1 MPLHHR
7 LPLAVGLPLAVAA
20 GVCMPIQGRIN
31 GALGA
36 RLDDGLAAA
45 VVSFSTG
52 LVLLAAL
59 CLLLPAARRGLRRV
73 VPALRE
79 RKFPRWYLLAGCSG
93 AFLVLSQ
100 AETVALIGIALFTV
114 AAVTGQTV
122 SGLLVDRLGW
132 GPGGRSPVTGIRV
145 ISAVLTVLAVA
156 WAVSPKL
163 ILGGPTGA
171 WLLPVL
177 LPLAAGFLQSFQQAL
192 NGVQTMHYRSPW
204 PATLINFVVGGAL
217 LWAAWGIKVAIAGVG
232 NPLPA
237 EWWCCLGG
245 PIGCAFIALA
255 RGAGP
260 CAGRAADRPGH
271 DLRADPGLAAAGPG
285 GAGAGHRDYDGDGA
299 GYAADPPGRVLGT
312 LPWQRH
318 PFRNR

>member
-1 MPLHHR
+1 VPNHHR

-114 AAVTGQTV
+114 AVVTGQTV

-163 ILGGPTGA
+163 ILGGPAGA

-237 EWWCCLGG
+237 EWWYYLGG
-245 PIGCAFIALA
+245 PIGCVFIALA
-255 RGAGP
+255 AVLVRSLGVLQTGLGMISGQILGSLLLDLTVPA
-260 CAGRAADRPGH
+260 PGTVITTATV
-271 DLRADPGLAAAGPG
+271 LGTLLTLLAA
-285 GAGAGHRDYDGDGA
+285 
-299 GYAADPPGRVLGT
+299 VLGT
-312 LPWQRH
+312 LPWRRRD
-318 PFRNR
+318 FRNG